1 MKNWHEKALW
11 YALGT
16 FTGGFV
22 VKFATGIFG
31 KR

>member
-1 MKNWHEKALW
+1 MKGWHEKVLW

-22 VKFATGIFG
+22 VKFATGLIG